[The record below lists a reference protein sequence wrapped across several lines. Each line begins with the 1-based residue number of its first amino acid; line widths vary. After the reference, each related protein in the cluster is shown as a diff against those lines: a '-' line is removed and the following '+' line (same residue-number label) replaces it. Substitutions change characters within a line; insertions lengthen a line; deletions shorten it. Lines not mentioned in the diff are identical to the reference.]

1 MECNAAYSIRVRVTV
16 KSVVSVNVSLDE
28 ERTGGA
34 EPSAPFGLVVLVSGD
49 EELLLLLELV
59 ELEPELEPELTVGAW
74 PLPQRTTIGLEPIP
88 MVSFPATRRRASQ
101 DCSQSEFP
109 LSGSSGSSQPVA
121 VRTASKRRSLESP
134 PASQMENPRSPS
146 ERMNL
151 PFAAKASGES

>member
-1 MECNAAYSIRVRVTV
+1 VN
-16 KSVVSVNVSLDE
+16 SVVSVNVSLDE
-28 ERTGGA
+28 ERTGSA
-34 EPSAPFGLVVLVSGD
+34 EPCSAPFGLVVLVSGD

-59 ELEPELEPELTVGAW
+59 ELEPELEPELTVGAC

-101 DCSQSEFP
+101 DCSQSVFP
-109 LSGSSGSSQPVA
+109 SESSGSSQPVA